1 MSDAFVGYQDDT
13 AASIILH
20 VYQMLDSPEDDE
32 VC

>member
-20 VYQMLDSPEDDE
+20 VYQTLNASEDDE
-32 VC
+32 V